1 MGLPFKDITL
11 NLKRLNLYAAHLVV
25 FLIPF
30 HQKPVVWALLLF
42 AVLNIIAFSFKTRKF
57 YYKKRSAFIWMFSL
71 YFIVQVASLLYTN
84 DIQTALK
91 DIESKMSFLLVPWL
105 VLTCNIINKYT
116 LPELLKTFVYGAVS
130 AIFIS
135 FFYSLILYTK
145 TDSINAFY
153 YANLAYYHH
162 AGYFALYLNFAIA
175 ILIIFI
181 IHFRNRINLPHY
193 FMLGFLIIS
202 VYQLSAR
209 MGIIVMCFLL
219 AYSAVYLAFPKI
231 KFKNPVIAISLVILC
246 TGIFIYFS
254 ASKVDRFKSVKQDIV
269 EKKTNTSSG
278 SRILLWEYSLELI
291 AKKPILGYGIGDVKD
306 VVVEKWET
314 ENFDYALSQELNPHN
329 QYLQTTIGTGL
340 IGLLALLL
348 PMVVPLF
355 YRKNKTTNILFML
368 FIFNISMNCLTE
380 SILERQDG
388 IIFYALFNSFLYF
401 TYKD

>member
-1 MGLPFKDITL
+1 MKSIIPNSTL
-11 NLKRLNLYAAHLVV
+11 TLKRLNLYAAHLVV

-30 HQKPVVWALLLF
+30 DQKPVVWALLLF
-42 AVLNIIAFSFKTRKF
+42 AVLNISTYSLRTRNF
-57 YYKKRSAFIWMFSL
+57 YYQKRSVFIWLFSL
-71 YFIVQVASLLYTN
+71 YFLVQVTSLLYTSN
-84 DIQTALK
+84 MVSGLK
-91 DIESKMSFLLVPWL
+91 DIESKVSLFLIPWL
-105 VLTCNIINKYT
+105 VLTSNVINKYT
-116 LPELLKTFVYGAVS
+116 LPALLKTFVYGSVS
-130 AIFIS
+130 ALLIS
-135 FFYSLILYTK
+135 FLYASLLYFK
-145 TDSINAFY
+145 TDNLSAFY

-246 TGIFIYFS
+246 TGVFIYFS
-254 ASKVDRFKSVKQDIV
+254 ASRVDRFKLVKQDIV

-306 VVVEKWET
+306 VVVDKWET

-329 QYLQTTIGTGL
+329 QYLQTAIGTGL
-340 IGLLALLL
+340 IGLIALML
-348 PMVVPLF
+348 PMIVPLF